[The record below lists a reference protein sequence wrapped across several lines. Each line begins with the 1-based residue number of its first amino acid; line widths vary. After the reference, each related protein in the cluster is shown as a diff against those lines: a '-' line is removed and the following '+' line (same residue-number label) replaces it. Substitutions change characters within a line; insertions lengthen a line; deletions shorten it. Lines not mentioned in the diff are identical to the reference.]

1 MFQNIVLYPN
11 VIRKNWNKTKLDSG
25 AYQKNYAREILI
37 KECKIKTKAYLFRW
51 IIIYTIVWYFTRS
64 LHRKLDPC
72 RNGILHTRWCIH
84 PYLETTEKKN
94 RGSFR
99 LINLN
104 ISTPNQKIYLY
115 TRAMRNSRGSISI
128 IRQENLPSAIL
139 ILKVISQYISMNMKN
154 ITYHV
159 QIYLYAMKP
168 INLFHNKI
176 LWMGYHKNSKNVL

>member
-1 MFQNIVLYPN
+1 MDHNIYHCMVFHLEPAQKTWSMQEWNPSHQMVYPS
-11 VIRKNWNKTKLDSG
+11 VS
-25 AYQKNYAREILI
+25 
-37 KECKIKTKAYLFRW
+37 
-51 IIIYTIVWYFTRS
+51 
-64 LHRKLDPC
+64 
-72 RNGILHTRWCIH
+72 RNNR
-84 PYLETTEKKN
+84 KKN